1 MSHCFFKK
9 LVDSTNSQRLVSIHE
24 NKRMPAVYFTLK
36 YNFVQTEY
44 PILTPSFLK
53 VIDEVTTAILSDR

>member
-24 NKRMPAVYFTLK
+24 NKRMPAVNYCTLK
-36 YNFVQTEY
+36 YNFVQTE
-44 PILTPSFLK
+44 
-53 VIDEVTTAILSDR
+53 LSYTDTIISKSY